1 MTGRIGIITGLAFEA
16 ALVSKLSKR
25 MNWLQDAPA
34 VRCVGMGG
42 AGASAAVNELVQL
55 NVVGLVSFGIAG
67 GLAPSLETGTLLVPE
82 SVVTGAD
89 QTYPVAPQW
98 QAALLS
104 RLAGEF
110 NTSGGPLISGAQL
123 VSTAAQ
129 KQAAWRSSG
138 AVAADMESAEIA
150 AAAQTAGLP
159 FLVVRA
165 IADNAAVELPP
176 AAAAMSPDGKLAIG
190 TLLTS
195 LARNP
200 GQIPAL
206 IGLGLKTR
214 RACAVLEKTLELSGP
229 SLKWSE
235 VAARE

>member
-16 ALVSKLSKR
+16 ALVSKLSTR
-25 MNWLQDAPA
+25 MRWSQDAPL

-42 AGASAAVNELVQL
+42 AGASAAVNELAQL
-55 NVVGLVSFGIAG
+55 NVAGLVSFGIAG
-67 GLAPSLETGTLLVPE
+67 GLDPSLETGTLVVPE
-82 SVVTGAD
+82 SVVTEAG
-89 QTYPVAPQW
+89 QTYPVSSQW
-98 QAALLS
+98 RAALLS
-104 RLAGEF
+104 RLAGEL
-110 NTSGGPLISGAQL
+110 NTSGGTLTSGSQL
-123 VSTAAQ
+123 VSTTSQ
-129 KQAAWRSSG
+129 KQATWHSSG

-159 FLVVRA
+159 ILVVRA

-190 TLLTS
+190 ALLAS

-229 SLKWSE
+229 YLK
-235 VAARE
+235 